1 MLFRDRIDALR
12 TARQVALTNE
22 PLDCCGAGAPRKGAG
37 AEKVLKEKSA
47 TGKSKPKRKAA
58 R

>member
-12 TARQVALTNE
+12 TARQVALTSE
-22 PLDCCGAGAPRKGAG
+22 PLDRCAAGAAGKKAGAG
-37 AEKVLKEKSA
+37 KVLKEKPA